1 MNEVAWGGGGGNERM
16 GGEGGGAW
24 VHSLCHVAMGTLS
37 G

>member
-16 GGEGGGAW
+16 GGGGKHGFT
-24 VHSLCHVAMGTLS
+24 VVCHVAVVTLS